1 LVYFYF
7 VYETPYSTI
16 SINSIFIQSILNLLN
31 QQLLYQLM
39 SPNNDKSFF
48 LKNIYIL
55 NILITN
61 FNNDNFEAIESL
73 ERWDFISKER
83 PCWRD
88 LFYLRRKS
96 HFKNKHSS
104 LFKKPRRIRSRNRKF
119 RGIGWWRRDHSL
131 SIYCLLR
138 RKSFRRRWF
147 VPWINLVI
155 YWERLLGSSHNGF
168 KIFCFIYMCNT
179 IIILY
184 NKCAR

>member
-1 LVYFYF
+1 MHTWKNHWKGQV
-7 VYETPYSTI
+7 
-16 SINSIFIQSILNLLN
+16 
-31 QQLLYQLM
+31 
-39 SPNNDKSFF
+39 F
-48 LKNIYIL
+48 LKQKSRFF
-55 NILITN
+55 N

-96 HFKNKHSS
+96 HIKNKHSS

-119 RGIGWWRRDHSL
+119 RGIDWWRRDHSL

-168 KIFCFIYMCNT
+168 KIFCFIKRSFFLNLKRFSER
-179 IIILY
+179 IWR
-184 NKCAR
+184 N